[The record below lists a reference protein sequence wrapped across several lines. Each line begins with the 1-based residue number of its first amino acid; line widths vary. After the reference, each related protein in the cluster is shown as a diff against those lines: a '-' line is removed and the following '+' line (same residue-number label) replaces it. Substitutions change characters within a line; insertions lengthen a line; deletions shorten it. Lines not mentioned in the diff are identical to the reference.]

1 MEPGRQSRTQMAGGE
16 YASCLSFQNQVQ
28 GAPVPHET
36 VAGLSRG
43 VWQKP

>member
-1 MEPGRQSRTQMAGGE
+1 MEPGRQSRTQMGGGNMRT
-16 YASCLSFQNQVQ
+16 CLTFKTRCR